1 MSISVGEEHEAPSHR
16 GLLWSV
22 AAPLAVLA
30 SFGLGMLVASRAPAA
45 ARWAG
50 ALMDALVG
58 AYGSVAPCVI
68 FVTAVPLLSRVR
80 RRADQQRWIGYTL
93 GWLAWKRLVACL
105 FSVAF
110 TWLVF
115 DFAVLPSHGVRAP
128 EAAALALGT
137 LVRMATTS
145 PYFLAV
151 YAGVAVS
158 IVAVRLPRVTAA
170 LERVTS
176 AVERAGGAFRYA
188 IPPFMFFLGAYLY
201 NLPKELA
208 EHMDGRVFA
217 RASLLLRVGRIDI
230 GGPAGIV
237 IAYLVV
243 SALVGIACLAFH
255 AVSLYRLRRAAPG
268 PSLSLSFS
276 FSIRHYVVDY
286 WLSIYPFLWAS
297 CSESLGTPLNLHLVR
312 RHYPEVPSELRL
324 FVVGIGGWLNLNGT
338 MICAFI
344 MAGAVAQIVGHDLS
358 LLELLLAVP
367 IVFLIG
373 YVTPGLPGE
382 LIPFAAPMAAAL
394 HVSGPRLA
402 PFIAIYIGFNFGL
415 PDAFRTGQNSTDN
428 CVSALRLI
436 GALDRRRALA
446 RGPGPGQKAPSP
458 PRA

>member
-1 MSISVGEEHEAPSHR
+1 MSISFGEHHEAPGHR

-22 AAPLAVLA
+22 LAPLVVLA
-30 SFGLGMLVASRAPAA
+30 SFALGMLVASSAPAA
-45 ARWAG
+45 ARGAG

-58 AYGSVAPCVI
+58 AYGDVAPCVI
-68 FVTAVPLLSRVR
+68 FFTAVPLLSRVR
-80 RRADQQRWIGYTL
+80 RRADHPRWIGYTL
-93 GWLAWKRLVACL
+93 GWLAWKRVVACL
-105 FSVAF
+105 FSVLF
-110 TWLVF
+110 TWFVF
-115 DFAVLPSHGVRAP
+115 GFAVLPSHGVRAP

-137 LVRMATTS
+137 LYRMATTS

-158 IVAVRLPRVTAA
+158 IVAVRLPRVTTA

-176 AVERAGGAFRYA
+176 AVERAGGAFRYG

-201 NLPKELA
+201 NLPQELS
-208 EHMDGRVFA
+208 ERMDGHVFA
-217 RASLLLRVGRIDI
+217 RASLTLRFGRIPI
-230 GGPAGIV
+230 GGPGGIV

-255 AVSLYRLRRAAPG
+255 AVSLYRLRRAVPG
-268 PSLSLSFS
+268 

-394 HVSGPRLA
+394 HVPAPLLA
-402 PFIAIYIGFNFGL
+402 PFVAIYIGFNFGL

-436 GALDRRRALA
+436 GALERR
-446 RGPGPGQKAPSP
+446 QAPTL
-458 PRA
+458 